1 MSVDRGWILQ
11 KEELN
16 EKTQQ
21 LAADEA
27 RVKVAQLETA
37 LDATS
42 SQVASTTRAISE
54 LQKQILKLQEALKSQ
69 EETRQ
74 ARGSRCGISFYGTVT

>member
-1 MSVDRGWILQ
+1 VSVDRGWILQ

-37 LDATS
+37 LDAT
-42 SQVASTTRAISE
+42 TRAISD
-54 LQKQILKLQEALKSQ
+54 LQEQILKLQEALKSQ

-74 ARGSRCGISFYGTVT
+74 ARGSRCGVSVHGALT

>member
-37 LDATS
+37 LDAT
-42 SQVASTTRAISE
+42 TRAISD
-54 LQKQILKLQEALKSQ
+54 LQEQILKLQEALKSQ

-74 ARGSRCGISFYGTVT
+74 ARGSRCGVSVHGALT